1 MPRPVKTQLPVAHP
15 PAPTTVNHRSQ
26 WNVRPSTRL
35 NHPGESSSA
44 SEVASL
50 LPVVTSTAAG
60 THTAPSVPTS
70 SARTQLP
77 ICSSSIEAITQV
89 VTQNILQSFT
99 AQGLP
104 AATTSSA
111 VQPSGTPFQLS
122 NVGGSTTSPGILPE
136 ADTAVQGSVASV
148 LGNLSGENMGAEVLA
163 PARDRPG
170 DVFTPMSLSIDSCV
184 PAKLKAKIWAH
195 EYFDFGLLLINSPI
209 EQ

>member
-1 MPRPVKTQLPVAHP
+1 MLLFIYYNARPVKTRLPVAHP

-77 ICSSSIEAITQV
+77 ICSSTIEAITQV

-99 AQGLP
+99 AQGL
-104 AATTSSA
+104 
-111 VQPSGTPFQLS
+111 QLS
-122 NVGGSTTSPGILPE
+122 NVGGSTTSPGILPG